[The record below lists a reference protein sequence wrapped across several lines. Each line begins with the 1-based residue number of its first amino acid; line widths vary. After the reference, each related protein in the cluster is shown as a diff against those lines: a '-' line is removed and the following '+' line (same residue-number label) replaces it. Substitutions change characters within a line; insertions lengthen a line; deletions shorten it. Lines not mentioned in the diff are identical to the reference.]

1 MSAPPFVV
9 TWRKAIRGSLL
20 PPASRHVLLTLSDY
34 MNLDGTRGFPG
45 GERLAN
51 DTGLSSR
58 TVYRALS
65 TAVGAGFLDVVAHGG
80 GRGRATHYVAAL
92 PVDNSVN
99 PDTGSQFHDDEDAK
113 QCHGRQETRK
123 STTVNPDTGS
133 HHQTNTN
140 PLPNQREN
148 AAASGNSKRR
158 RNRPALSLIPEGFA
172 LTAERLEWA
181 ATYAPGVVAELE
193 TAKFVEHHRSRGTR
207 SANWDAEWR
216 KWMFQGLEHL
226 RAKGGT
232 APNSSQASVTIHG
245 PPKRLTPEEFARRHS
260 GVNYRST
267 FLHER
272 LAGYFTDDADREA
285 AIAAFDLLRPDLL
298 EANL

>member
-99 PDTGSQFHDDEDAK
+99 PDTGS
-113 QCHGRQETRK
+113 
-123 STTVNPDTGS
+123 

-148 AAASGNSKRR
+148 AAASGKSKRR
-158 RNRPALSLIPEGFA
+158 RIRPALSLIPEGFA

-285 AIAAFDLLRPDLL
+285 AVAAFDLLRPDLL